1 LVLGEVFPQVGVDST
16 TFVYRITTLATGVMA
31 GSTCVLQGI
40 WVRNTP
46 TSSTGQ
52 WQSWHV
58 LHD

>member
-1 LVLGEVFPQVGVDST
+1 VEVFPQVGVDST